1 VEAPKVYLE
10 SSVVSYLAARDRPS
24 RDVIATAHQQIT
36 REWWERRRK
45 NFELYV
51 SVEVLNE
58 IRRGNPEAAALR
70 LTYVESLPILEADDQ
85 ARALAAEILRTAAL
99 PSKAAADAAHIAI
112 ATVNGMDFLLTW
124 NCTHIAN
131 GIVQRAVSRIS
142 REMGLEPPTI
152 VTPEELMMET

>member
-1 VEAPKVYLE
+1 VELPKVYLE
-10 SSVVSYLAARDRPS
+10 SSVISYLAARPS
-24 RDVIATAHQQIT
+24 RDIVSAAHQQVT
-36 REWWERRRK
+36 HDWWEHRRV
-45 NFELYV
+45 NFDLYI

-58 IRRGNPEAAALR
+58 IRRGDPRAAALR
-70 LTYVESLPILEADDQ
+70 LAYVNSLLVLDADDQ

-99 PSKAAADAAHIAI
+99 PPKAAADAAHIAI